1 MEFEF
6 NSLPDWP
13 LSTVDK
19 VKAPGRSV
27 VSGPF
32 GSNIGSRFFVAK
44 GVPVIRGNNLTT
56 GFKKFVDSGFVYLT
70 EKKAEEFPNCVAI
83 RGDIVFTAAGT
94 IGQVGIIPE
103 DSKFQRY
110 IISNKQLRIRFDE
123 SRILPMFAYYW
134 FSSPAMIQLVQSCN
148 TGSTI
153 PLINL
158 SVAKSL
164 PVPVP
169 EISHQTAVVETLS
182 ALDDRIDL
190 LIAESQSLE
199 SLARAIFKSW
209 FVDFDP
215 VRAKAEGRDPEGMD
229 AETAALFPSAFENSD
244 LGSIPQGWKAVPFG
258 ALLESAI
265 GGDWGKEE
273 PDEVHTE
280 QVAIIRGT
288 DMPTIQAGFTSGIP
302 VRFVSAKKLQSRRLR
317 DSDIIIEVSGG
328 SPKQPTGR
336 SIFVSDALLE
346 QLSIPAVPA
355 SFCRLFRATNPRV
368 GLLLSQHLSHI
379 YGEGKMWGY
388 QNQSTGISN
397 FQTKH
402 FLESEYVCLPSD
414 EVLDAFQQI
423 VRPLIDKQQLK
434 IASTLADLRDTLL
447 PRLISGKLR
456 VPEAEAMLMEVV

>member
-1 MEFEF
+1 I
-6 NSLPDWP
+6 
-13 LSTVDK
+13 
-19 VKAPGRSV
+19 
-27 VSGPF
+27 GPF
-32 GSNIGSRFFVAK
+32 GSRMKSDCYVSEGVRVVRGTNLNEGRTFRGEFVF
-44 GVPVIRGNNLTT
+44 I
-56 GFKKFVDSGFVYLT
+56 T
-70 EKKAEEFPNCVAI
+70 EEK
-83 RGDIVFTAAGT
+83 
-94 IGQVGIIPE
+94 
-103 DSKFQRY
+103 
-110 IISNKQLRIRFDE
+110 
-123 SRILPMFAYYW
+123 
-134 FSSPAMIQLVQSCN
+134 
-148 TGSTI
+148 
-153 PLINL
+153 
-158 SVAKSL
+158 AKSL
-164 PVPVP
+164 GSSMLQPYDLVFPHRGSIGEVGIVPDDGLRYVMSTSLMKLTCDQSKARP
-169 EISHQTAVVETLS
+169 DFLYYFFRSDIGRHALLQNQSQVGTPGIGQPLTSLKSITIRLPDLVEQDAVAALLRTLDGKIEILKKTNETIE
-182 ALDDRIDL
+182 A
-190 LIAESQSLE
+190 IAQ
-199 SLARAIFKSW
+199 AIFKSW

-215 VRAKAEGRDPEGMD
+215 VRAKVEGRDPEGMD

-302 VRFVSAKKLQSRRLR
+302 VRFVSAKKLQSRKLR

-456 VPEAEAMLMEVV
+456 VPEAEAMLMEVM

>member
-1 MEFEF
+1 MVAEDELQ
-6 NSLPDWP
+6 SLPDGWRITT
-13 LSTVDK
+13 LGELCDAGGGDIQT
-19 VKAPGRSV
+19 
-27 VSGPF
+27 GPF
-32 GSNIGSRFFVAK
+32 GSQLHSADYVSA
-44 GVPVIRGNNLTT
+44 GVPSIMPTNILVEGIQ
-56 GFKKFVDSGFVYLT
+56 
-70 EKKAEEFPNCVAI
+70 AEGIARITRQDAERLQRYRVRA
-83 RGDIVFTAAGT
+83 GDIVYSRRGDVEKCALVTDKEDGWLCGTGCLRVRLGKAPANAGF
-94 IGQVGIIPE
+94 VH
-103 DSKFQRY
+103 
-110 IISNKQLRIRFDE
+110 
-123 SRILPMFAYYW
+123 AYL
-134 FSSPAMIQLVQSCN
+134 SSPPIRAWVVRHSVGATMPNLN
-148 TGSTI
+148 TGI
-153 PLINL
+153 LR
-158 SVAKSL
+158 SL
-164 PVPVP
+164 PLAVPPP
-169 EISHQTAVVETLS
+169 EEMHSISAIWTALIKRTNQIKAMNQT
-182 ALDDRIDL
+182 
-190 LIAESQSLE
+190 LE
-199 SLARAIFKSW
+199 GIARAIFKSW

-215 VRAKAEGRDPEGMD
+215 VRAKAEGREPEGMD
-229 AETAALFPSAFENSD
+229 ADTAALFPRTFEDSE
-244 LGSIPQGWKAVPFG
+244 LGPIPQGWKAVPFG

-273 PDEVHTE
+273 LDEAHTE

-288 DMPTIQAGFTSGIP
+288 DMPTIQAGYTSDIP
-302 VRFVSAKKLQSRRLR
+302 VRFVSAKKLQSRILR

-346 QLSIPAVPA
+346 QLSIPTVPA
-355 SFCRLFRATNPRV
+355 SFCRLFRATDPRV

-423 VRPLIDKQQLK
+423 IRPMIDRQQLK

-456 VPEAEAMLMEVV
+456 VPEAEAMLTAV